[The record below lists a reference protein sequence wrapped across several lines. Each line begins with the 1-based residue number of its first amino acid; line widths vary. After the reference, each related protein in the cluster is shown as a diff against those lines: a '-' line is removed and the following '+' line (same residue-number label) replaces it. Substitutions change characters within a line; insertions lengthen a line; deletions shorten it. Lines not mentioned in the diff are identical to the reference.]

1 MPGQVLPLAYHYMKT
16 KMGQNNMNSEP
27 ILVVDDELEMRSA
40 LSHALIRSGYSV
52 ESAASGFEA
61 LEKIKKKH
69 FGVVITDVKMPEMSG
84 MEVLS
89 EIKKI
94 SGEIPVIMIT
104 AYGTINNAVDAM
116 KEGASDYI
124 MKPFSAEIL
133 EAAVKKVC
141 SVTNNRKQDKALTN
155 RSNRISWYKKIITQ
169 DAILLK
175 ILDLAK
181 NVAPSNSTVLIQG
194 ESGTGKELLAH
205 YIHQNS
211 GRKDAPYVA
220 VNCAALPENLAE
232 SELFGHEKGA
242 FTGAANKKLGK
253 LEMAR
258 HGTVVLDEISEMSMP
273 LQAKLLRALQEREID
288 RIGGNKP
295 VPIDARIIAISN
307 IELNK
312 AVKDGKFREDLFYR
326 INVIPFTVPPLRE
339 RKSDIELLSKH
350 FVEKYSSLNRK
361 NIEKIADES
370 ISVLMGLEWKGNV
383 RELENI
389 IERSVLLSEG
399 NILLP
404 VHLIVEKT
412 EEARQRELISFKAG
426 ISVRDMEKELI
437 CRTLKE
443 VNDNRTHAA
452 RLLGISIR
460 TLRNKLGEYR
470 LEQ

>member
-1 MPGQVLPLAYHYMKT
+1 
-16 KMGQNNMNSEP
+16 MGQNNMNTAS
-27 ILVVDDELEMRSA
+27 ILVVDDEPEMRSA

-61 LEKIKKKH
+61 LYKIKREH

-84 MEVLS
+84 IEVLS

-94 SGEIPVIMIT
+94 SDEIPVIMIT

-124 MKPFSAEIL
+124 IKPFSSEVL

-141 SVTNNRKQDKALTN
+141 SVSNYRKQDKALTD
-155 RSNRISWYKKIITQ
+155 RSNRISEYKKIITQ
-169 DAILLK
+169 DARLLK
-175 ILDLAK
+175 ILDLAR
-181 NVAPSNSTVLIQG
+181 NVAPSNSSVLIQG
-194 ESGTGKELLAH
+194 ESGTGKELLAN

-211 GRKDAPYVA
+211 GRGDAPYVA
-220 VNCAALPENLAE
+220 INCAALPENLAE

-242 FTGAANKKLGK
+242 FTGAANRKLGK
-253 LEMAR
+253 LEIAR

-288 RIGGNKP
+288 RVGGNKP

-307 IELNK
+307 IELKK

-339 RKSDIELLSKH
+339 RMSDIGLLSKH
-350 FVEKYSSLNRK
+350 FVEKYSSLNQK
-361 NIEKIADES
+361 DIKKIADES

-383 RELENI
+383 RELENV
-389 IERSVLLSEG
+389 IERSVLLGEG
-399 NILLP
+399 DELLP
-404 VHLIVEKT
+404 DHLILEEP
-412 EEARQRELISFKAG
+412 EEARQRESISFKAG

-437 CRTLKE
+437 CRTLRE
-443 VNDNRTHAA
+443 VKDNRTYAA